1 MSFKIL
7 TVDNI
12 VNIVEEMMDIGVDTR
27 ILCKSTTNTEWD
39 NTSKDFEISVMFN
52 GTSLFVSS
60 QVSLAN

>member
-1 MSFKIL
+1 M
-7 TVDNI
+7 V
-12 VNIVEEMMDIGVDTR
+12 DIGVDTG
-27 ILCKSTTNTEWD
+27 IFCKSTTNTEWD